1 MNEMSS
7 KVSPPNISSFILSI
21 IVGEGGFGRV
31 VSAMYTPTR
40 EWLAIKEINKY
51 NLMKHKTGLQ
61 MIYSELKILSKID
74 HNFIIRL
81 HFAFTD
87 RDNCY
92 LALDLKMGGDLRY
105 YIREKIAFSERDVA
119 FYVSCI
125 SMALE
130 YLHSKHIIHR
140 DIKPENIILDER
152 GYPHLADFGVAYI
165 QNDITKP
172 LVCQLASGT
181 KQYLAPEV
189 FCKSHIHGPESDY
202 WSLGV
207 VAFELLFGKRP
218 FEKHVPHEYIQYLEK
233 GLDIYNKVRSIS
245 PQPKPKPVELVEYKD
260 FHHEDNSE
268 HSAQSTSTPGRSM
281 IYSATP
287 SSSPL
292 GSPFGSPFGSPI
304 RSPYTTKESL
314 NKRANFD
321 KELPDKFP
329 SIMEE
334 TGLPLHNSNNNESLL
349 YKDDSGDITELDPP
363 YTGFH
368 IVTHWAVDIDHDN
381 LPPSIKL
388 KPTRGKNVSGSCCE
402 ILERLFDVRPSSRQ
416 GALVEPLQRQRWFEE
431 NGFNDPNILLRKQIT
446 PSFVPGK
453 LYSSELMKRGSGYF
467 KEHDLQRLSLEQ
479 NDQFRDFEFVSN
491 AYQVLRST
499 ASDSS
504 LSLSATA
511 TTTETKTGTN
521 SSSNIE
527 SAIYVE
533 KMNQSGSSAEANSP
547 SSKVKG
553 KFNNTLSPTIETRKF
568 FSSLDKQ
575 FNLSSSLSRSL
586 SGGVSNQ
593 NKPSEPKL
601 LYSKSIDPKR
611 VQRFPRLFNN

>member
-1 MNEMSS
+1 MNEL
-7 KVSPPNISSFILSI
+7 KVSSPPPSISSFILSI

-31 VSAMYTPTR
+31 ISAMYTPTR

-61 MIYSELKILSKID
+61 MIKSELDILTKID
-74 HNFIIRL
+74 HNFIINL

-119 FYVSCI
+119 FYVACI

-165 QNDITKP
+165 QSDTSKP
-172 LVCQLASGT
+172 LLCQLASGT

-218 FEKHVPHEYIQYLEK
+218 FEKHVPHDYIQYLEK
-233 GLDIYNKVRSIS
+233 GLEIYNKVSSTTIHI
-245 PQPKPKPVELVEYKD
+245 KPKPVDRTEYKD
-260 FHHEDNSE
+260 SHHDDYPE
-268 HSAQSTSTPGRSM
+268 HSPYSTSTPGRSM

-287 SSSPL
+287 SSSPIGSPI
-292 GSPFGSPFGSPI
+292 GSPFGSPM
-304 RSPYTTKESL
+304 RSPYTTKEAL
-314 NKRANFD
+314 HRRLD
-321 KELPDKFP
+321 KDLPDKFP
-329 SIMEE
+329 IIIEE
-334 TGLPLHNSNNNESLL
+334 TSGLLLHDFNNESLL
-349 YKDDSGDITELDPP
+349 YKEEFGQHFTELEAP
-363 YTGFH
+363 YSGFH
-368 IVTHWAVDIDHDN
+368 IVTHWAIDIELEN
-381 LPPSIKL
+381 LPVNIRL
-388 KPTRGKNVSGSCCE
+388 KPTRGKNVSSSCCE

-416 GALVEPLQRQRWFEE
+416 SQIVEPLQKQAWFEE
-431 NGFNDPNILLRKQIT
+431 NGFHDPSLLLKKQIA

-453 LYSSELMKRGSGYF
+453 LYSSELMKRGSGYY
-467 KEHDLQRLSLEQ
+467 KEHDLQRLTLEQ
-479 NDQFRDFEFVSN
+479 NDHFKDFEFVSR
-491 AYQVLRST
+491 AYQIHKNVT
-499 ASDSS
+499 DTSS
-504 LSLSATA
+504 SSLSAT
-511 TTTETKTGTN
+511 TTESKTGTS

-527 SAIYVE
+527 SSVYIE
-533 KMNQSGSSAEANSP
+533 KLNQPTCGTESSSPNS
-547 SSKVKG
+547 KAKG
-553 KFNNTLSPTIETRKF
+553 KFGSLSPSIETRKF
-568 FSSLDKQ
+568 FSLDKQ
-575 FNLSSSLSRSL
+575 FNLSSSLSRSF
-586 SGGVSNQ
+586 SGGASNITQ
-593 NKPSEPKL
+593 NKSDPKGL
-601 LYSKSIDPKR
+601 QSKIIDPKR
-611 VQRFPRLFNN
+611 LQRFPRLFN